1 MKKLCVLGIVATM
14 LLATTAATAQEKKKK
29 EVAPEYKGWWIG
41 GQIGY
46 WNNDGENTYA
56 ITPEFGYDFNRNW
69 AIGVSVGLVG
79 LDEEAAFEFA
89 PYARWKFYRT
99 GRLSLFL
106 DGGFGAVFGDLT
118 GFKIGFQPGLSVKI
132 DKHFSFL
139 AHVGFLGYRNEFY
152 NGGEGDGFGLAL
164 SSSDLKLGFYY
175 TF

>member
-1 MKKLCVLGIVATM
+1 MKKLYLLGIAASL
-14 LLATTAATAQEKKKK
+14 LLATTATAQEKETK
-29 EVAPEYKGWWIG
+29 AADPEYKGWWIG

-46 WNNDGENTYA
+46 WNNDGENTYV
-56 ITPEFGYDFNRNW
+56 ITPEFGYDFNQNW
-69 AIGVSVGLVG
+69 AMGISVGLVG
-79 LDEEAAFEFA
+79 SDDAAAFEFA

-106 DGGFGAVFGDLT
+106 DGGFGAVFGDLS

-132 DKHFSFL
+132 NKHFSFL
-139 AHVGFLGYRNEFY
+139 THIGFLGYCNEFY
-152 NGGEGDGFGLAL
+152 NGGEGDGFGFRC